1 MFLEDLAE
9 ACEHM
14 DLIADSTEHTRRHLL
29 PRSSQ

>member
-14 DLIADSTEHTRRHLL
+14 DLLADSQEHTRRHLI
-29 PRSSQ
+29 PRKR